1 MADTFELFDTV
12 TAGGQLLLVMLLI
25 VIAYVVAVC
34 PVKML
39 SGKAEG
45 KREYAAAIGGIV
57 FWLLVAKTFVGS

>member
-1 MADTFELFDTV
+1 MADTSEVFGTV
-12 TAGGQLLLVMLLI
+12 TAGGQVLLVMLLI
-25 VIAYVVAVC
+25 VIAYVVAVS

-57 FWLLVAKTFVGS
+57 FWLVVAKTFVGT